1 MRDKI
6 HQFSADAW
14 KILYFA
20 RACLRLAKSG
30 ELDCESSLAKSE
42 NFMAVQVL
50 FCQVGE
56 LDGICFGQVG
66 KHHGGFC
73 FAKLE
78 NL

>member
-20 RACLRLAKSG
+20 RACLRLTKSG

-42 NFMAVQVL
+42 NFMAVYVL
-50 FCQVGE
+50 PSWRT
-56 LDGICFGQVG
+56 
-66 KHHGGFC
+66 
-73 FAKLE
+73 
-78 NL
+78 